1 MRIKIRT
8 KEDGGF
14 SIRLPSRLVF
24 SRMTAGWM
32 AKALNEK
39 AGGKSPL
46 TADDLYRL
54 FKLLLRFRKDYP
66 GFQLVQIE
74 AKNGDRVY
82 ITL

>member
-24 SRMTAGWM
+24 SRMTAGWI
-32 AKALNEK
+32 AQALNEK

-66 GFQLVQIE
+66 GFRLVE
-74 AKNGDRVY
+74 VDAKNGDHVS
-82 ITL
+82 IIL